1 MSSFLLMLPCF
12 SPQVSCVS
20 FMEPLTREKSKQLDA
35 MTLQRRRTSLP
46 HRRFYQR
53 RRERCTI
60 GSRGQAGKNQN
71 LVPVESVGSESDSF
85 LMTGFEERTT
95 FENKT
100 ICLISRF
107 PFWTAFRRFLSH
119 LHIMSGSS
127 SDLPLERCIS
137 HLLLSVPVPRP
148 GGPTVFVPLPT
159 QNSPME
165 ISLPPTKDLPLLDL
179 PFQRLFGCLDVPS
192 VVTTVLGFLALERKV
207 IIMSTHPSLVSDS
220 CELLRSLLFPFE
232 LCAPYVPRL
241 TQPFMS
247 CLGKYYL
254 IFGFY
259 RYCYRQ
265 VLLRDNFRCKY
276 LARYTH

>member
-1 MSSFLLMLPCF
+1 M
-12 SPQVSCVS
+12 
-20 FMEPLTREKSKQLDA
+20 
-35 MTLQRRRTSLP
+35 QRRRTSLP
-46 HRRFYQR
+46 HRRFYQQQKKR
-53 RRERCTI
+53 HVRVQED
-60 GSRGQAGKNQN
+60 NDQN
-71 LVPVESVGSESDSF
+71 LVPLEGTTSSIDSESDNL
-85 LMTGFEERTT
+85 LMTGFEDRTT

-148 GGPTVFVPLPT
+148 GGPTVYVPLPT
-159 QNSPME
+159 QNCPME
-165 ISLPPTKDLPLLDL
+165 ICLPPTKDLPLLDL
-179 PFQRLFGCLDVPS
+179 PFQRLFACLDVPS

-247 CLGKYYL
+247 CLGKQYWCFHFL
-254 IFGFY
+254 SAY
-259 RYCYRQ
+259 RPCLYCIEFTRSLFFTFSYHIST
-265 VLLRDNFRCKY
+265 LLPRLSWRNFCWYSR
-276 LARYTH
+276 

>member
-1 MSSFLLMLPCF
+1 MGAQVGMDQDRLPQNGVNAGNDHLL
-12 SPQVSCVS
+12 
-20 FMEPLTREKSKQLDA
+20 LTD
-35 MTLQRRRTSLP
+35 
-46 HRRFYQR
+46 
-53 RRERCTI
+53 
-60 GSRGQAGKNQN
+60 
-71 LVPVESVGSESDSF
+71 
-85 LMTGFEERTT
+85 FEQQTT

-100 ICLISRF
+100 ICLISRH

-148 GGPTVFVPLPT
+148 GGQPVLVPLPT
-159 QNSPME
+159 QNCPME
-165 ISLPPTKDLPLLDL
+165 LSMPPPKDLPLLDL
-179 PFQRLFGCLDVPS
+179 PFQRLFACLDVPS

-207 IIMSTHPSLVSDS
+207 IIMSAHPSLVSDA

-247 CLGKYYL
+247 CLGK
-254 IFGFY
+254 
-259 RYCYRQ
+259 
-265 VLLRDNFRCKY
+265 
-276 LARYTH
+276 

>member
-1 MSSFLLMLPCF
+1 MSFSCSFHYYV
-12 SPQVSCVS
+12 QVSCVS

-35 MTLQRRRTSLP
+35 MTVQRRRTSLP
-46 HRRFYQR
+46 HRRFYQQQR
-53 RRERCTI
+53 KKIHVGDEE
-60 GSRGQAGKNQN
+60 GNDQN
-71 LVPVESVGSESDSF
+71 LVPLDGTSSSIDPESENF
-85 LMTGFEERTT
+85 LMTGFEDRTT

-148 GGPTVFVPLPT
+148 GGPTTVVPLPT
-159 QNSPME
+159 QNCPME

-179 PFQRLFGCLDVPS
+179 PFQRLFACLDVPS

-207 IIMSTHPSLVSDS
+207 IIMSIHPSLVSDS

-247 CLGKYYL
+247 CLG
-254 IFGFY
+254 
-259 RYCYRQ
+259 
-265 VLLRDNFRCKY
+265 
-276 LARYTH
+276 T